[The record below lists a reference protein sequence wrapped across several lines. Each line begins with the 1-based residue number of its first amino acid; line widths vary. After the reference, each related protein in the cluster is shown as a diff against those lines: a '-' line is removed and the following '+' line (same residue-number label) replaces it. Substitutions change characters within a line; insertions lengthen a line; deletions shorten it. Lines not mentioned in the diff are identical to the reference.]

1 MRCRLT
7 ALAGLLCLASISNA
21 LELEDCRI
29 SAGPSAPG
37 INARCGTLV
46 TPEDPASPD
55 GKTIELQVAVV
66 PALDLDPQPDPV
78 VPIAGGPGGSSI
90 EMYATQRGAFEAL
103 RRTRDILL
111 VDQRGTGQSSLMDC
125 ESDDELV
132 QGSYSDELTIQL
144 TQECLEALPHDPRFF
159 TTSVAVRD
167 LESVREA
174 LGYPNLNLYG
184 VSYGTRVAQHYAR
197 RYPETTRSVV
207 IDGVIPSGL
216 ALGPDIALES
226 QEALAGVFDRCAE
239 EPACNEAFPGLQD
252 TLSRVLSELSENPVE
267 VTVSGPVSGSP
278 DQLTVSDAE
287 LAVAIRLLLYDPNS
301 IALIPLM
308 VNEAGK
314 GNLTPLSAA
323 FQMVAES
330 LSGSMAVGMH
340 NSVVCTEDVPF
351 YDDEL
356 IDYAALDRSYM
367 GPDQLSALK
376 AICSV
381 WPSGFIDE
389 DFREPLRY
397 AGPVLLLSGDA
408 DPITPP
414 DYAVE
419 AMGELSNPRHLELKH
434 QGHGVIGVGCMP
446 RLVADF
452 VDTRDA
458 QGIDE
463 ECLGRAFVMPFFVDF
478 SGPTP

>member
-1 MRCRLT
+1 MRLR
-7 ALAGLLCLASISNA
+7 ALALASLIGFAPISNA

-29 SAGPSAPG
+29 SAGPSSQG

-46 TPEDPASPD
+46 TPQDPDSPD
-55 GKTIELQVAVV
+55 GETIELKVAVV
-66 PALDLDPQPDPV
+66 PALDLDPRPDPV

-90 EMYATQRGAFEAL
+90 EMYATQRGSFEAL

-111 VDQRGTGQSSLMDC
+111 VDQRGTGDSSLMDC
-125 ESDDELV
+125 EADDDLIE
-132 QGSYSDELTIQL
+132 GSYSDELTIQL
-144 TQECLEALPHDPRFF
+144 TQECLEELPHDPRFF

-167 LESVREA
+167 LEAVREA
-174 LGYPNLNLYG
+174 LGYPSLNLYG

-197 RYPETTRSVV
+197 RYPESTRTVV

-216 ALGPDIALES
+216 ALGPDIAIES
-226 QEALAGVFDRCAE
+226 QEALADVFARCAE
-239 EPACNEAFPGLQD
+239 QEACNEAFPDLQA
-252 TLSRVLSELSENPVE
+252 TLTRVLAELAENPVE
-267 VTVSGPVSGSP
+267 VSVSGPVSGSP
-278 DQLTVSDAE
+278 DELTISDAE

-308 VNEAGK
+308 INEAGK
-314 GNLTPLSAA
+314 GNLTPLSAT

-330 LSGSMAVGMH
+330 LRSSMAVGMH
-340 NSVVCTEDVPF
+340 NAVVCTEDVPF
-351 YDDEL
+351 YDDAT
-356 IDYAALDRSYM
+356 IDYAALEDSYM

-389 DFREPLRY
+389 GFREPLRFD
-397 AGPVLLLSGDA
+397 GPVLLLSGDA

-419 AMGELSNPRHLELKH
+419 AMGELRNARHIALPN
-434 QGHGVIGVGCMP
+434 QGHGVVGVGCMS

-452 VDTRDA
+452 VENEDA
-458 QGIDE
+458 QSIDS
-463 ECLGRAFVMPFFVDF
+463 ECLERAFVMPFFVDF
-478 SGPTP
+478 TGPTP

>member
-1 MRCRLT
+1 MRCRLL
-7 ALAGLLCLASISNA
+7 ALAGLLSLASISNG

-29 SAGPSAPG
+29 SAGPSAQG

-46 TPEDPASPD
+46 TPEDPMSPD
-55 GKTIELQVAVV
+55 GNTIELKVAVV
-66 PALDLDPQPDPV
+66 PALDLDPMPDPV

-111 VDQRGTGQSSLMDC
+111 IDQRGTGASSLMSC
-125 ESDDELV
+125 EADDELV
-132 QGSYSDELTIQL
+132 QGTYSDEQTIQL
-144 TQECLEALPHDPRFF
+144 TRECLEQLPHDPRFF
-159 TTSVAVRD
+159 TTSAAVRD
-167 LESVREA
+167 LEAVRVA
-174 LGYPNLNLYG
+174 LGYPSLNLYG
-184 VSYGTRVAQHYAR
+184 VSYGSRVAQHYAR

-226 QEALAGVFDRCAE
+226 QEALAGVFARCAE
-239 EPACNEAFPGLQD
+239 EPACNEAFPDLPA
-252 TLSRVLSELSENPVE
+252 TLDRVLSELSENPVDI
-267 VTVSGPVSGSP
+267 TLPSPTSGSP
-278 DQLTVSDAE
+278 DELTVSDAE
-287 LAVAIRLLLYDPNS
+287 LAVAIRLFLYNPNT
-301 IALIPLM
+301 IALLPLM
-308 VNEAGK
+308 INEAGK
-314 GNLTPLSAA
+314 GNLAPLSAA

-330 LSGSMAVGMH
+330 LGNSMAVGMH

-351 YDDEL
+351 YDDES
-356 IDYAALDRSYM
+356 IDYAALDESYM
-367 GPDQLSALK
+367 GPDQLRALK

-389 DFREPLRY
+389 GFREPLRY
-397 AGPVLLLSGDA
+397 TGPVLLLSGDA

-414 DYAVE
+414 DYAVA
-419 AMGELSNPRHLELKH
+419 AMGELANARHIALPD
-434 QGHGVIGVGCMP
+434 QGHGVVGVGCMP

-452 VDTRDA
+452 VETQDA
-458 QGIDE
+458 QSLDN
-463 ECLGRAFVMPFFVDF
+463 ECLERAFVMPFFVDF

>member
-7 ALAGLLCLASISNA
+7 ALAALLSLASVSNA

-55 GKTIELQVAVV
+55 GNTIEIRVAVV
-66 PALDLDPQPDPV
+66 PALDLDPRPDPV

-111 VDQRGTGQSSLMDC
+111 VDQRGTGESSLMDC

-132 QGSYSDELTIQL
+132 QGSYSDELTIEL
-144 TQECLEALPHDPRFF
+144 TQECLEQLPHDPRFF

-167 LESVREA
+167 LETVREA
-174 LGYPNLNLYG
+174 LGYPSLNLYG

-197 RYPETTRSVV
+197 RYPETTRTVV

-226 QEALAGVFDRCAE
+226 QQALDEVFARCAE
-239 EPACNEAFPGLQD
+239 EPACNEAFPELD
-252 TLSRVLSELSENPVE
+252 KTLARVLSELSDNPVDILLP
-267 VTVSGPVSGSP
+267 SPISGSP
-278 DQLTVSDAE
+278 DELTVSDAE

-308 VNEAGK
+308 ISEAGK

-351 YDDEL
+351 YDDES
-356 IDYAALDRSYM
+356 IDYSALDDSYM

-381 WPSGFIDE
+381 WPSGILD
-389 DFREPLRY
+389 DGFREPLRY
-397 AGPVLLLSGDA
+397 DGPVLLLSGDA

-419 AMGELSNPRHLELKH
+419 AMGALRNARHIALTN
-434 QGHGVIGVGCMP
+434 QGHGVIGIGCMS

-452 VDTRDA
+452 VESEDA
-458 QGIDE
+458 QAIDS
-463 ECLGRAFVMPFFVDF
+463 ECLERAFVMPFFVDF